1 MRAAPPGVHELE
13 IDIRIYRERPEMA
26 RHNKPGALALW
37 EFLATR

>member
-1 MRAAPPGVHELE
+1 VHELE